1 MGLIERP
8 YVLFVAETVYSDI
21 CLIKKKNP
29 NFSNKES
36 INEFIETERY
46 NEISSGKFHDDWL
59 KDLEKNDFIDSK
71 TKKKIP
77 KETFNLLKIQRD
89 LMIKQLIK
97 FPDLYYTKDNM
108 SLDVSSRAFEH
119 LWRLCESYELWCKE
133 TNQSDLII
141 LNILKA

>member
-21 CLIKKKNP
+21 CLIKKKNL
-29 NFSNKES
+29 NFSNKDA
-36 INEFIETERY
+36 INAFIETERY

-77 KETFNLLKIQRD
+77 KETFNLLKIQKD

-97 FPDLYYTKDNM
+97 FPDLYYTKDNI
-108 SLDVSSRAFEH
+108 SLDVSSRAFKH

-133 TNQSDLII
+133 TNQSDLIV
-141 LNILKA
+141 LNILKT

>member
-1 MGLIERP
+1 MEAIERP

-29 NFSNKES
+29 NFSNKDA
-36 INEFIETERY
+36 INAFIETERY

-59 KDLEKNDFIDSK
+59 RNLERNDFIDSE

-77 KETFNLLKIQRD
+77 EETINLLKIQRD

-97 FPDLYYTKDNM
+97 FPDLYYTKNNI
-108 SLDVSSRAFEH
+108 SLDISRRAFKH

-133 TNQSDLII
+133 TDQNDLLV
-141 LNILKA
+141 LNIFKT